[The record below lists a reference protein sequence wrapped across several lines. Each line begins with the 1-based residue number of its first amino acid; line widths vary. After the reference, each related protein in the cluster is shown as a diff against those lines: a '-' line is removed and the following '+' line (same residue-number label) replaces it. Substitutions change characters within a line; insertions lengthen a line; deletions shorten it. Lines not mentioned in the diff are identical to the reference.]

1 MSRQME
7 ARAINQ
13 GDVFWVSPE
22 ALRPAVE
29 GHAHPHV
36 ILQADVFNHSR
47 IPTVVVCALSTNM
60 KRATEPGNVV
70 LDEGEANLPKQS
82 VAVVSQISTVEKD
95 QLGAY
100 VGRLTEERVQQL
112 LDGLTFQQRSFFDR

>member
-1 MSRQME
+1 ME
-7 ARAINQ
+7 KRATINQ
-13 GDVFWVSPE
+13 GDVFWITPE
-22 ALRPAVE
+22 ALRPAVA

-47 IPTVVVCALSTNM
+47 ITTVVVCALSTNM

-82 VAVVSQISTVEKD
+82 VAVVSQVSTVEKD

-100 VGRLTEERVQQL
+100 IGRLTSERVQQL
-112 LDGLTFQQRSFFDR
+112 LDGLAFQQRSFFDR